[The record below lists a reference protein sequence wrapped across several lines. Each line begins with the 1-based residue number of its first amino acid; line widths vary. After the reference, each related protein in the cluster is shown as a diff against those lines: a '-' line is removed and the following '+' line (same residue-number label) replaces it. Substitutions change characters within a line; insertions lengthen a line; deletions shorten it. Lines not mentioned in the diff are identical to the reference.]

1 MSDLASNKGDN
12 GRTLVC
18 KQIISQKYEG
28 KHIRVPAN
36 EEVHVWC
43 ETFDVAKGDSLRVS
57 I

>member
-1 MSDLASNKGDN
+1 MTMIGPWSVNKSYHRN
-12 GRTLVC
+12 M
-18 KQIISQKYEG
+18 KK

-43 ETFDVAKGDSLRVS
+43 ETFDVAKGDSLRVG

>member
-1 MSDLASNKGDN
+1 MSDLASEKGDN
-12 GRTLVC
+12 DRTLVC